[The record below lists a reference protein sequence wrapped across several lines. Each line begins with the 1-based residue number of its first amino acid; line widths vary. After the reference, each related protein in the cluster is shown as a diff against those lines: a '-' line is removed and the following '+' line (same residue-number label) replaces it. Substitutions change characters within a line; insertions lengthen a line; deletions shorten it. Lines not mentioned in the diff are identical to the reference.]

1 MRWTRL
7 FCLILLCF
15 PFLSEAQEETMSP
28 RSRVTV
34 GLGHTLVGKGK
45 DVNGKQSWLTLPM
58 WVIDY
63 DYSLSEKW
71 MLGVHTDILLESFEV
86 DGFIMGEET
95 KTIEREHPIAVLGAT
110 SFRPGKHALYS
121 LGLGG
126 EFSPTGNYVMT
137 RFGFEY
143 GFELPGEWELA
154 PAVTYDLKWNAYDSF
169 SISLAVGK
177 KF

>member
-1 MRWTRL
+1 MRWTRF

-15 PFLSEAQEETMSP
+15 PFLSEAQEETTSP

-45 DVNGKQSWLTLPM
+45 DVNGKQSWLALPM

-63 DYSLSEKW
+63 DYSLSNKW
-71 MLGVHTDILLESFEV
+71 MLGVHSDILLETFEV
-86 DGFIMGEET
+86 DGFFLGEET
-95 KTIEREHPIAVLGAT
+95 NTIERKHPVAALGAV
-110 SFRPGKHALYS
+110 SFRPGQHAVYS
-121 LGLGG
+121 LGMGG
-126 EFSPTGNYVMT
+126 EFSSSGNYLMT
-137 RFGFEY
+137 RVGFEY

-154 PAVTYDLKWNAYDSF
+154 PALTYDIKWKAYDSF